1 MAHFRLNCC
10 SLAGRYD
17 FCQEEER
24 ARESES
30 GSVVRGRARN
40 EEEGLAVMGL
50 PDRRID
56 MHVGRGPCGHDSS
69 EWRHRGRDVDGFADL
84 P

>member
-40 EEEGLAVMGL
+40 EEEGLAWMGL
-50 PDRRID
+50 LDR
-56 MHVGRGPCGHDSS
+56 
-69 EWRHRGRDVDGFADL
+69 
-84 P
+84 

>member
-10 SLAGRYD
+10 SLAAVMI
-17 FCQEEER
+17 FATR

-40 EEEGLAVMGL
+40 EEEGLAWMGL
-50 PDRRID
+50 LDR
-56 MHVGRGPCGHDSS
+56 
-69 EWRHRGRDVDGFADL
+69 
-84 P
+84 